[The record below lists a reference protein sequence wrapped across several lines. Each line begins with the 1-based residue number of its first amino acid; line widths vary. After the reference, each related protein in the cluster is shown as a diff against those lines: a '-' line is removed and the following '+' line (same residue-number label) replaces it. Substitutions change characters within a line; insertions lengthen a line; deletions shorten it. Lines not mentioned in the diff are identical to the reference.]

1 MSTNQSNQS
10 SADTIASPN
19 DSHNGSVGRAPDFRP
34 LATAYDLD
42 YSDDSTSESTSESLS
57 EPCSL
62 DDDNNNHNTLQGQH
76 VSLEEVEDN
85 TCKDNNLCTFFEGVE
100 EQKHIIIS
108 VNERLDALQAEA
120 MEMQAKWLQMV
131 KDIRA
136 RRRQEQEKHRL
147 EMEEATAK
155 IQELERLLAI
165 AGWNVVD

>member
-1 MSTNQSNQS
+1 M
-10 SADTIASPN
+10 
-19 DSHNGSVGRAPDFRP
+19 
-34 LATAYDLD
+34 AYDLD

-76 VSLEEVEDN
+76 VSLE
-85 TCKDNNLCTFFEGVE
+85 GVE

-108 VNERLDALQAEA
+108 VNERLDALQNKAN
-120 MEMQAKWLQMV
+120 EMQAQWLQMV

-136 RRRQEQEKHRL
+136 WRRQEQEKHRL
-147 EMEEATAK
+147 EMKEATAK

-165 AGWNVVD
+165 AGWNAVD

>member
-1 MSTNQSNQS
+1 MPRTQGPINTGERIETTTS
-10 SADTIASPN
+10 SSP
-19 DSHNGSVGRAPDFRP
+19 SSKYEKFCTQFSETPFEKP
-34 LATAYDLD
+34 LCRKVVAMAYDLD

-76 VSLEEVEDN
+76 VSLE
-85 TCKDNNLCTFFEGVE
+85 GVE

-108 VNERLDALQAEA
+108 VNERLDALQNKAN
-120 MEMQAKWLQMV
+120 EMQAQWLQMV

-136 RRRQEQEKHRL
+136 WRRQEQEKHRL
-147 EMEEATAK
+147 EMKEATAK

-165 AGWNVVD
+165 AGWNAVD